1 MPTKLIHSLKF
12 QITAVLVLL
21 LSLFSF
27 AITYTL
33 YTIDEREKET
43 AALQLINR
51 LQLITNY
58 MEMQSFNYLK
68 HAPQSSSAYER
79 DIGLYYKELKGQLNN
94 KNDIITCFADEH
106 LRSDLVGMDED
117 INLNLDTKTKET
129 LISLQKTWDIYFK
142 ELKQTLG
149 ESENSPKLAAAAQ
162 YIAENQ
168 KNIKEIEAI
177 VVKQLQQDIS
187 DRINWINHVNK
198 LILATAFLVAL
209 FTLGG
214 FYIKVITPLN
224 KAVEGFNKVA
234 RGDFGHQVIVSTD
247 NEIASIAKSFNHL
260 SQRLYSIFQLIDRV
274 QQGNDLDNTLG
285 FIAEQFSSILP
296 INWTSVLLHNGNAT
310 MLELQKTYMDSKP
323 HALPRTLFSVEGTLL
338 EKAIQSDKP
347 LFISNLDKVAEKNKN
362 YVFLGLLA
370 KEGMK
375 SAIFLHLTQATQVPG
390 MLVFA
395 SRKPNAYNE
404 EHIELLNNIAHL
416 VTHSFGKTV
425 KMAEQR
431 RLAAIG
437 EFTSGIVHEVRNPLT
452 SIGLALKYFSR
463 LELDEDG
470 TEWAEI
476 AGRESER
483 MGRLLEDVLLYA
495 KPVKLDLVAINLL
508 DFINEFIKTN
518 KTMGEEKQLL
528 LEPPIIGNSLT
539 NHALQNNTSPQKK
552 SALQINNVRK
562 NKFTVNAD
570 KDRLNQIFL
579 NIYRNA
585 TEAADSHSTIR
596 CLLQNNHAAH
606 TSTIEINN
614 QGEVIPDKVLQR
626 IGEPF
631 FTTKSRGTGLGM
643 GIVKRMLEA
652 HSGNLEIVSTKEQ
665 GTSVFI
671 TIPYIGIG

>member
-51 LQLITNY
+51 LQVITNY

-68 HAPQSSSAYER
+68 NAPRSSSAYER
-79 DIGLYYKELKGQLNN
+79 DIGLYYKDLKSQLDK
-94 KNDIITCFADEH
+94 KNDIISCFSDEH
-106 LRSDLVGMDED
+106 LRSDLVGMEED
-117 INLNLDTKTKET
+117 INLNLDKKTKAT
-129 LISLQKTWDIYFK
+129 LITLQETWDVYFK

-149 ESENSPKLAAAAQ
+149 DSDDSPKLAAAAQ
-162 YIAENQ
+162 YIAEHQN
-168 KNIKEIEAI
+168 NIKQIEDV

-187 DRINWINHVNK
+187 DRIKWINRVNK
-198 LILATAFLVAL
+198 VVLGTAFLVAL
-209 FTLGG
+209 MTLAG
-214 FYIKVITPLN
+214 FYLKVIIPLN
-224 KAVEGFNKVA
+224 RAVEGFNKVA
-234 RGDFGHQVIVSTD
+234 RGDFGHQVMVGTD

-260 SQRLYSIFQLIDRV
+260 SQRLYYIFQLIHRV

-310 MLELQKTYMDSKP
+310 MLELQKTFMDGKP
-323 HALPRTLFSVEGTLL
+323 HALPRTVFSVEGTLL

-347 LFISNLDKVAEKNKN
+347 LLIANIDEVAEKNKH

-375 SAIFLHLTQATQVPG
+375 SAIFLHLTQETQVPG

-395 SRKPNAYNE
+395 SRKPNAYND
-404 EHIELLNNIAHL
+404 EHIELLSNIAHL

-425 KMAEQR
+425 KMAEQK

-452 SIGLALKYFSR
+452 TIGLALKYFSR

-476 AGRESER
+476 SGRETER
-483 MGRLLEDVLLYA
+483 MGRLLEDILLYA
-495 KPVKLDLVAINLL
+495 KPLKLDLKTINLIA
-508 DFINEFIKTN
+508 FISEFIKTN
-518 KTMGEEKQLL
+518 KAMGEEKQLL
-528 LEPPIIGNSLT
+528 LELPQYDCEKDK
-539 NHALQNNTSPQKK
+539 HSPGELMVK
-552 SALQINNVRK
+552 
-562 NKFTVNAD
+562 AD
-570 KDRLNQIFL
+570 SDRLNQILL

-585 TEAADSHSTIR
+585 VDAAYDNSTIR
-596 CLLQNNHAAH
+596 CELHYNREAH
-606 TSTIEINN
+606 TISIDINN
-614 QGEVIPDKVLQR
+614 QGEVVPEKILER

-643 GIVKRMLEA
+643 GIVKRMVEA
-652 HSGNLEIVSTKEQ
+652 HSGHLEIISNEDH
-665 GTSVFI
+665 GTSVLI
-671 TIPYIGIG
+671 TLSHIS

>member
-1 MPTKLIHSLKF
+1 MPVKLIHSLKF
-12 QITAVLVLL
+12 QVTAILFLL

-43 AALQLINR
+43 AALQLIHR

-58 MEMQSFNYLK
+58 MEMQSVNYLQN
-68 HAPQSSSAYER
+68 APRSSSAYKR
-79 DIGLYYKELKGQLNN
+79 DIGLYYSDLKNQLDN
-94 KNDIITCFADEH
+94 KNDIINCFADEH
-106 LRSDLVGMDED
+106 LRSDLVGMDNG
-117 INLNLDTKTKET
+117 INLNLDKKTKKT
-129 LISLQKTWDIYFK
+129 LISLQETWEVYFK

-149 ESENSPKLAAAAQ
+149 ERDNLPKLAAAAQ
-162 YIAENQ
+162 YISENQ
-168 KNIKEIEAI
+168 KNIKEIEDI
-177 VVKQLQQDIS
+177 VVKQLQQDIN
-187 DRINWINHVNK
+187 DRIKWINLVNK
-198 LILATAFLVAL
+198 MVLAAAFLIAL
-209 FTLGG
+209 LTLAG
-214 FYIKVITPLN
+214 FYIKVIFPLN
-224 KAVEGFNKVA
+224 RAVEGFNKVA
-234 RGDFGHQVIVSTD
+234 RGDFGHQVFVSTD

-260 SQRLYSIFQLIDRV
+260 SQRLHSIFQLIERV

-296 INWTSVLLHNGNAT
+296 INWTCVLLDNGNAS
-310 MLELQKTYMDSKP
+310 MLELQKTYMDGRP
-323 HALPRTLFSVEGTLL
+323 YALPRSLFSVEGTLL
-338 EKAIQSDKP
+338 EKAIQSDRP
-347 LFISNLDKVAEKNKN
+347 LLISNLDEVAEQNKH

-375 SAIFLHLTQATQVPG
+375 SAIFLHLTQETQVPG

-452 SIGLALKYFSR
+452 TIGLAMKYFSG

-476 AGRESER
+476 SGRETER
-483 MGRLLEDVLLYA
+483 MGRLLEDILLYA
-495 KPVKLDLVAINLL
+495 KPVQLDLVEINLL
-508 DFINEFIKTN
+508 EFLSEFINN
-518 KTMGEEKQLL
+518 NNLMGAEKQL
-528 LEPPIIGNSLT
+528 IIELPRFNDQVEFIIK
-539 NHALQNNTSPQKK
+539 ADQDRFK
-552 SALQINNVRK
+552 QI
-562 NKFTVNAD
+562 
-570 KDRLNQIFL
+570 LL

-585 TEAADSHSTIR
+585 VEAAVSNSAIQCVFSSNLD
-596 CLLQNNHAAH
+596 AH
-606 TSTIEINN
+606 TTTIEINN
-614 QGEVIPDKVLQR
+614 QGETIPKDILER

-643 GIVKRMLEA
+643 GIVNRMVDA
-652 HSGNLEIVSTKEQ
+652 HSGTLKITSTQDQ
-665 GTSVFI
+665 GTTVSI
-671 TIPYIGIG
+671 ILPYIG